1 MHYGVLV
8 METKLVKLSNVAVI
22 NPRLRLAKNEV
33 ARKIPME
40 ALTPFQKKIDSY
52 SFEKYSGG
60 VKFQNGDTL
69 VARITPSLENGKTSY
84 VDILDADEVAFGS
97 TEFIVLR
104 ADKHVLNEE
113 YLYYIATSNDF
124 RQVAIQSMTGTSGRQ
139 RVQNEAISNY
149 ELELPPLDVQQQIVF
164 FLDSIDTKIELNQQ
178 INNNLLKITDDMF
191 NRVYLGNELVK
202 NSGKVKLS
210 SIIRTKSGTFN
221 PKKTSE
227 VFVNHFSMP
236 AFDAAR
242 FPVINAASGIKSNKN
257 IVEPFSILVSKM
269 NPDVK
274 RVWLPNTS
282 KKLLNV
288 ASTEFLTFNADAPEM
303 QAFVY
308 AVVNDKRYQKYLESN
323 TTGSTNSRQRVLP
336 KVAYS
341 YEIPYVK
348 EAAQQFGFQIVD
360 IIDMIKLNK
369 EQNQHLI
376 RLRNILLPKLLAGDI
391 DLSNIETVMNNNA

>member
-8 METKLVKLSNVAVI
+8 METKLVKLSDVAII
-22 NPRLRLAKNEV
+22 NPRLRLKKNEV

-40 ALTPFQKKIDSY
+40 ALTPFQKNIDSY

-104 ADKHVLNEE
+104 ANKSVLNEE
-113 YLYYIATSNDF
+113 YLYYIATSNNF

-139 RVQNEAISNY
+139 RVQNEAVSNY
-149 ELELPPLDVQQQIVF
+149 ELELPSLDIQRQIVQI
-164 FLDSIDTKIELNQQ
+164 LDAVDSKIELNQQ
-178 INNNLLKITDDMF
+178 INKNLLKLIDGMF
-191 NRVYLGNELVK
+191 NRVYLGSELVK
-202 NSGKVKLS
+202 NASRVKLS

-242 FPVINAASGIKSNKN
+242 FPVVNTASDIKSNKN
-257 IVEPFSILVSKM
+257 VVEPFSILVSKM

-282 KKLLNV
+282 KELLNV
-288 ASTEFLTFNADAPEM
+288 ASTEFLTFNADVPEM

-323 TTGSTNSRQRVLP
+323 ATGSTNSRQRVLP
-336 KVAYS
+336 RVAYS

-348 EAAQQFGFQIVD
+348 EVAQQFGFQIVD
-360 IIDMIKLNK
+360 IMDMIKLNK

-376 RLRNILLPKLLAGDI
+376 RLRNVLLPKLLAGDI
-391 DLSNIETVMNNNA
+391 DLSNIKTVMNNA

>member
-1 MHYGVLV
+1 
-8 METKLVKLSNVAVI
+8 METKLVKLSDVAII
-22 NPRLRLAKNEV
+22 NPRLRLKKNEV

-40 ALTPFQKKIDSY
+40 ALTPFQKNIDSY

-104 ADKHVLNEE
+104 ANKSVLNEE
-113 YLYYIATSNDF
+113 YLYYIATSNNF

-139 RVQNEAISNY
+139 RVQNEAVSNY
-149 ELELPPLDVQQQIVF
+149 ELELPSLDIQRQIVQI
-164 FLDSIDTKIELNQQ
+164 LDAVDSKIELNQQ
-178 INNNLLKITDDMF
+178 INKNLLKLIDGMF
-191 NRVYLGNELVK
+191 NRVYLGSELVK
-202 NSGKVKLS
+202 NASRVKLS

-242 FPVINAASGIKSNKN
+242 FPVVNTASDIKSNKN
-257 IVEPFSILVSKM
+257 VVEPFSILVSKM

-282 KKLLNV
+282 KELLNV
-288 ASTEFLTFNADAPEM
+288 ASTEFLTFNADVPEM

-323 TTGSTNSRQRVLP
+323 ATGSTNSRQRVLP
-336 KVAYS
+336 RVAYS

-348 EAAQQFGFQIVD
+348 EVAQQFGFQIVD
-360 IIDMIKLNK
+360 IMDMIKLNK

-376 RLRNILLPKLLAGDI
+376 RLRNVLLPKLLAGDI
-391 DLSNIETVMNNNA
+391 DLSNIKTVMNNA

>member
-242 FPVINAASGIKSNKN
+242 FPVVNAASGIKSNKN

>member
-1 MHYGVLV
+1 
-8 METKLVKLSNVAVI
+8 METKLVKLSDVAII
-22 NPRLRLAKNEV
+22 NPRLRLKKNEV

-40 ALTPFQKKIDSY
+40 ALTPFQKNIDSY

-104 ADKHVLNEE
+104 ANKSVLNEE
-113 YLYYIATSNDF
+113 YLYYIATSNNF

-139 RVQNEAISNY
+139 RVQNEAVSNY
-149 ELELPPLDVQQQIVF
+149 ELELPSLDIQRQIVQI
-164 FLDSIDTKIELNQQ
+164 LDAVDSKIELNQQ
-178 INNNLLKITDDMF
+178 INKNLLKLIDGMF
-191 NRVYLGNELVK
+191 NRVYLGSELVK
-202 NSGKVKLS
+202 NASRVKLS

-236 AFDAAR
+236 AFDAAI
-242 FPVINAASGIKSNKN
+242 FPVVNTASDIKSNKN
-257 IVEPFSILVSKM
+257 VVEPFSILVSKM

-282 KKLLNV
+282 KELLNV
-288 ASTEFLTFNADAPEM
+288 ASTEFLTFNADVPEM

-323 TTGSTNSRQRVLP
+323 ATGSTNSRQRVLP
-336 KVAYS
+336 RVAYS

-348 EAAQQFGFQIVD
+348 EVAQQFGFQIVD
-360 IIDMIKLNK
+360 IMDMIKLNK

-376 RLRNILLPKLLAGDI
+376 RLRNVLLPKLLAGDI
-391 DLSNIETVMNNNA
+391 DLSNIKTVMNNA

>member
-8 METKLVKLSNVAVI
+8 METKLVKLSDVSII
-22 NPRLRLAKNEV
+22 NPRLRLKKNEV

-40 ALTPFQKKIDSY
+40 ALTPFQKNIDSY

-104 ADKHVLNEE
+104 ANKSVLNEE
-113 YLYYIATSNDF
+113 YLYYIATSNNF

-139 RVQNEAISNY
+139 RVQNEAVSNY
-149 ELELPPLDVQQQIVF
+149 ELELPSLDIQRQIVQI
-164 FLDSIDTKIELNQQ
+164 LDAVDSKIELNQQ
-178 INNNLLKITDDMF
+178 INKNLLKLIDGMF
-191 NRVYLGNELVK
+191 NRVYLGSELVK
-202 NSGKVKLS
+202 NASRVKLS

-236 AFDAAR
+236 AFDAAI
-242 FPVINAASGIKSNKN
+242 FPVVNTASDIKSNKN
-257 IVEPFSILVSKM
+257 VVEPFSILVSKM

-282 KKLLNV
+282 KELLNV
-288 ASTEFLTFNADAPEM
+288 ASTEFLTFNADVPEM

-323 TTGSTNSRQRVLP
+323 ATGSTNSRQRVLP
-336 KVAYS
+336 RVAYS

-348 EAAQQFGFQIVD
+348 EVAQQFGFQIVD
-360 IIDMIKLNK
+360 IMDMIKLNK

-376 RLRNILLPKLLAGDI
+376 RLRNVLLPKLLAGDI
-391 DLSNIETVMNNNA
+391 DLSNIKTVMNNA

>member
-8 METKLVKLSNVAVI
+8 METKLVKLSDVAII
-22 NPRLRLAKNEV
+22 NPRLRLKKNEV

-40 ALTPFQKKIDSY
+40 ALTPFQKNIDSY

-104 ADKHVLNEE
+104 ANKSVLNEE
-113 YLYYIATSNDF
+113 YLYYIATSNNF

-139 RVQNEAISNY
+139 RVQNEAVSNY
-149 ELELPPLDVQQQIVF
+149 ELELPSLDIQRQIVQI
-164 FLDSIDTKIELNQQ
+164 LDAVDSKIELNQQ
-178 INNNLLKITDDMF
+178 INKNLLKLIDGMF
-191 NRVYLGNELVK
+191 NRVYLGSELVK
-202 NSGKVKLS
+202 NASRVKLS

-236 AFDAAR
+236 AFDAAI
-242 FPVINAASGIKSNKN
+242 FPVVNTASDIKSNKN
-257 IVEPFSILVSKM
+257 VVEPFSILVSKM

-282 KKLLNV
+282 KELLNV
-288 ASTEFLTFNADAPEM
+288 ASTEFLTFNADVPEM

-323 TTGSTNSRQRVLP
+323 ATGSTNSRQRVLP
-336 KVAYS
+336 RVAYS

-348 EAAQQFGFQIVD
+348 EVAQQFGFQIVD
-360 IIDMIKLNK
+360 IMDMIKLNK

-376 RLRNILLPKLLAGDI
+376 RLRNVLLPKLLAGDI
-391 DLSNIETVMNNNA
+391 DLSNIKTVMNNA

>member
-1 MHYGVLV
+1 
-8 METKLVKLSNVAVI
+8 MEIKTVRLGDIAEIKTGPFGSALHNSDYVSNGIPIITVEHIGDLGIVHSPDVPRVNADDYERLSAYRLKTGDIVFSRVGAVDRTAI
-22 NPRLRLAKNEV
+22 VRDIEDGWLFSGRLLRVRPNANAV
-33 ARKIPME
+33 
-40 ALTPFQKKIDSY
+40 
-52 SFEKYSGG
+52 
-60 VKFQNGDTL
+60 
-69 VARITPSLENGKTSY
+69 
-84 VDILDADEVAFGS
+84 DADFLNVYFSQPRFRKHMYAIANGS
-97 TEFIVLR
+97 TMPSINTKILASVEIELPSMQSQKV
-104 ADKHVLNEE
+104 
-113 YLYYIATSNDF
+113 IAWLF
-124 RQVAIQSMTGTSGRQ
+124 RQID
-139 RVQNEAISNY
+139 EK
-149 ELELPPLDVQQQIVF
+149 QIV
-164 FLDSIDTKIELNQQ
+164 NQQ

-242 FPVINAASGIKSNKN
+242 FPVVNAASGIKSNKN